1 MSVYKSKRG
10 ESSIQFIETARKL
23 EVHTLE
29 QCLKVPKRYSF
40 LLTQEIMRLAT
51 AAYDEVIAANSVYP
65 VNRHEVQT
73 RRDHL
78 IAANA
83 ALQQLD
89 RQLGILAEVLWK
101 NPENFKGF
109 DNAFTVWGDLI
120 NDEARLIS
128 GLRRSDRQRYKAL
141 TDEDAEQEET
151 VAIE

>member
-51 AAYDEVIAANSVYP
+51 TVYGEVTAANSVFP
-65 VNRHEVQT
+65 LNQHEVQI

-109 DNAFTVWGDLI
+109 DNAFTVWGELI
-120 NDEARLIS
+120 NEEAKLIS
-128 GLRRSDRQRYKAL
+128 GVRRSDRQRYKSLPDTCGA
-141 TDEDAEQEET
+141 DGESAETE
-151 VAIE
+151 